1 MRSRRSGSGW
11 PSGDTRVSGRRVT
24 SKAPS
29 AHVEGGSGRPE
40 ASPTAILQHTHSLEE
55 ELFLLWLVSQTKTPN
70 RGEKSVAYSVMLW
83 LVAPGEQAHQSEA
96 MQRTTTGRSQAP
108 GAASGV
114 NEPPAFS
121 RMVYGVYE
129 SLDEAEKALS
139 EISNKLRE
147 NEPLEITSAPEHA
160 NRIFLIPAYR
170 VHYVVC
176 DDVQRPMDNRR
187 S

>member
-1 MRSRRSGSGW
+1 
-11 PSGDTRVSGRRVT
+11 
-24 SKAPS
+24 
-29 AHVEGGSGRPE
+29 
-40 ASPTAILQHTHSLEE
+40 
-55 ELFLLWLVSQTKTPN
+55 
-70 RGEKSVAYSVMLW
+70 VAYSVMVW
-83 LVAPGEQAHQSEA
+83 LVGPGEQAHQEQA
-96 MQRTTTGRSQAP
+96 MQRTTTGRAQAP

-114 NEPPAFS
+114 NEPPAFT

-129 SLDEAEKALS
+129 SLDEAKKALS

-147 NEPLEITSAPEHA
+147 NEPLEVTSGPEHA

-176 DDVQRPMDNRR
+176 AEVERPMDER